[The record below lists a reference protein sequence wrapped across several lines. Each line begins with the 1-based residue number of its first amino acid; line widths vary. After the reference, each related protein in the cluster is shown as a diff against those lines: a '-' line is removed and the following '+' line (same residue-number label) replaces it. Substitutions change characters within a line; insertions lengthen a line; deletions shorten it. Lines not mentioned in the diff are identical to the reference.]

1 MSGGLT
7 LMNSQYLHQHSLS
20 EQVEGDLS
28 AGEAAVGR
36 GGRRG
41 GVGSSSALNP
51 RLPDT

>member
-7 LMNSQYLHQHSLS
+7 LMNSQYLRQHSLS

-36 GGRRG
+36 GGG
-41 GVGSSSALNP
+41 GAGV
-51 RLPDT
+51 